1 MTKSK
6 PSKNSVLHH
15 LGVAV
20 GLTGLGA
27 WFMAGRELGFLD
39 WATRVAPDGYSGAS
53 LMLAIMVM
61 MAPAFGI
68 WTLFN
73 RWLERRLDI
82 KGRYMEDEYYRSD
95 EASPPRDGR

>member
-1 MTKSK
+1 
-6 PSKNSVLHH
+6 
-15 LGVAV
+15 
-20 GLTGLGA
+20 
-27 WFMAGRELGFLD
+27 
-39 WATRVAPDGYSGAS
+39 
-53 LMLAIMVM
+53 MLAIMVM